1 MKTLAVTRPLGE
13 GDDTAEFIR
22 QLGWQSLIF
31 HTVEL
36 KPRNAEEIF
45 SELRTVLSEGPVDYL
60 AFMSPKGVSLLFDVL
75 KTHPSTLPG
84 ALGHLHIVAVGPKT
98 REALLSQ
105 GVQEVLMPEDYSS
118 TGVAGLLSRVSL
130 KGKRVILGRSAEA
143 SDVLAKALTAK
154 GAVVRTLRLYDSS
167 TPTDRNSVLRCLEGL
182 RKNRFQGVLFTSA
195 VSVSNLFKMAKGSMS
210 PNDLVEHL
218 THSLVGA
225 IGPATAKRL
234 REFGIEL
241 HVTPARHL
249 INEAI
254 RALAEACE
262 TRRASGAAL
271 QAEVGPR

>member
-154 GAVVRTLRLYDSS
+154 G
-167 TPTDRNSVLRCLEGL
+167 
-182 RKNRFQGVLFTSA
+182 
-195 VSVSNLFKMAKGSMS
+195 
-210 PNDLVEHL
+210 
-218 THSLVGA
+218 
-225 IGPATAKRL
+225 
-234 REFGIEL
+234 
-241 HVTPARHL
+241 
-249 INEAI
+249 
-254 RALAEACE
+254 
-262 TRRASGAAL
+262 
-271 QAEVGPR
+271 